1 MPNEHDI
8 HQFNTR
14 GETSAGPPSSPAG
27 QPAILLDP
35 EKYRSVIVDAGLSVE
50 EEQEYL
56 ETVWAVLLQA
66 MLLGIRLETA
76 PQNCGKPQ
84 GPAGKRPAADG
95 NMLNSTDSDCQSMF
109 RKAALDVRTAEEGR

>member
-1 MPNEHDI
+1 MPEEHDT
-8 HQFNTR
+8 HQSNT
-14 GETSAGPPSSPAG
+14 GAETSAGPSSSPAG

-35 EKYRSVIVDAGLSVE
+35 EKYRAYIADVGLSSE

-66 MLLGIRLETA
+66 MLLGIRLESA

-84 GPAGKRPAADG
+84 EITAKPPAADG